1 MNNAF
6 KKCLN
11 KIEKNGNEKKK
22 DIFWLLLLLVEN
34 GRIEKSHVSHNETTH
49 SLKKGKREKGKKR
62 RREEKRG
69 EEE

>member
-49 SLKKGKREKGKKR
+49 SLKKGKREK
-62 RREEKRG
+62 EEKRG